1 MHSNSKKN
9 LPPSQNGNFQ
19 LMSTDEEFVELQK
32 KMRNAEQDNKA
43 YSQETQSQL
52 KKQKAII
59 DKLELDNQLLKE
71 ELVNLF
77 VTSKDN

>member
-1 MHSNSKKN
+1 
-9 LPPSQNGNFQ
+9 
-19 LMSTDEEFVELQK
+19 MSTDEEFVELQK